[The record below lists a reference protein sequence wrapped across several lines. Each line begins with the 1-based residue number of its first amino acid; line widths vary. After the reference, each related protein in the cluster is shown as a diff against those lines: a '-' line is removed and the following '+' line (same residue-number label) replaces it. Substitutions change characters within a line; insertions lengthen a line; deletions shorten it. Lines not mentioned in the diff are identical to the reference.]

1 MPYIVG
7 CVLPVMAGKRERF
20 IEQAR
25 QAAPFFR
32 EFGAY
37 CVVDAVGDDVPH
49 GKLTDFYR
57 SVDAKDGEL
66 VGFGWIEWPDKATRD
81 AGEAKMMEDPRMD
94 MSDMAFDGKRMIFG
108 GFDPVVD
115 EGPGGDFGYV
125 DGFVLAVPTD
135 RREEFID
142 HCRKAAPMFLN
153 NGATRHVEC
162 WGVDV
167 PAGKVTDLQR
177 AVQAKPDET
186 VCFSWIEWPDKA
198 TRDSG
203 LKAVFADMENSGE
216 DNPMPFDGKRMIYG
230 GFEVVSR

>member
-108 GFDPVVD
+108 GFT
-115 EGPGGDFGYV
+115 
-125 DGFVLAVPTD
+125 A
-135 RREEFID
+135 
-142 HCRKAAPMFLN
+142 
-153 NGATRHVEC
+153 
-162 WGVDV
+162 
-167 PAGKVTDLQR
+167 
-177 AVQAKPDET
+177 
-186 VCFSWIEWPDKA
+186 
-198 TRDSG
+198 
-203 LKAVFADMENSGE
+203 
-216 DNPMPFDGKRMIYG
+216 
-230 GFEVVSR
+230 EVVLEK

>member
-81 AGEAKMMEDPRMD
+81 AGEIGRA
-94 MSDMAFDGKRMIFG
+94 
-108 GFDPVVD
+108 
-115 EGPGGDFGYV
+115 
-125 DGFVLAVPTD
+125 
-135 RREEFID
+135 
-142 HCRKAAPMFLN
+142 
-153 NGATRHVEC
+153 HV
-162 WGVDV
+162 
-167 PAGKVTDLQR
+167 
-177 AVQAKPDET
+177 
-186 VCFSWIEWPDKA
+186 
-198 TRDSG
+198 
-203 LKAVFADMENSGE
+203 
-216 DNPMPFDGKRMIYG
+216 
-230 GFEVVSR
+230 

>member
-7 CVLPVMAGKRERF
+7 CVLPVLPGKRERF

-25 QAAPFFR
+25 QSVPFFR
-32 EFGAY
+32 EFGAQS
-37 CVVDAVGDDVPH
+37 VVDAVSDDVPH

-57 SVDAKDGEL
+57 SVDARDDEL

-115 EGPGGDFGYV
+115 EGPGGAFGYV
-125 DGFVLAVPTD
+125 DGFVLAVPTAGKD
-135 RREEFID
+135 TFVD
-142 HCRKAAPMFLN
+142 HCRKAAPFFLKH
-153 NGATRHVEC
+153 GATRHVEC
-162 WGVDV
+162 WGLDV
-167 PAGKVTDLQR
+167 PPGKVTDFQR
-177 AVQAKPDET
+177 SVQAKPDET

-203 LKAVFADMENSGE
+203 LKAVFTEMENSGE